1 MPEVQKPDETQKKA
15 LQIIRLLRIA
25 ISNIQLYS
33 PENQLVK
40 DSINT
45 IGISLNDYLSSA
57 KTLTISESEHN
68 LLLEGKAIKGVD
80 KGAEAFIE
88 NLLQNNLKSL
98 TFKYGVTAEEVNTL
112 LAAMGIKR
120 KGHKPDIA
128 GALNKGM
135 VRNIEANEKIF
146 VVQGDGDEN
155 APQAAGQPEA
165 SGGIEESAGSEGSA
179 VDAGSRA
186 AYKAGSAPAGWQG
199 GQGAAGQPVTRKF
212 SAAEKARE
220 AIGGSRKDLISEG
233 RRAEVQGM
241 LKELDS
247 INRLDLA
254 GQVVDR
260 LAENLDDTEAAVR
273 LDSVRTFKQLNNTI
287 NTLSDR
293 AIIGRVEEKFI
304 ATEDKE
310 SSDSV
315 YIELADV
322 LEEAANRS
330 LNEGEYEKPKQIV
343 KMFRSHRFAKDEGFE
358 KRWQH
363 ADTILKRLAE
373 SGLINIL
380 IQDLRSG
387 DTGKKEDAYT
397 VLLSLEEFGVY
408 ALLNVIK
415 NVEDIHLRRIIA
427 FIVKNIGAEAVKV
440 MVSSISAD
448 MPVEEARRIIEVL
461 DGVEYYD
468 IVVAELK
475 GAMNHYSPAIRK
487 EILSTL
493 SRIPC
498 AAMPELVLGAL
509 NDYDAGVRRE
519 AIKISGRCAIADS
532 LPSLIGYIAPESVF
546 SRKAEDSTIQEA
558 ACTALGALKDISAI
572 APLKS
577 AALSS
582 GSFIKMQKAKPVS
595 VRAAALFALA
605 NFKPVETK
613 SFLEGLAK
621 DSNPA
626 IAKASRDAL
635 RNQSS
640 ATGKKAENLA
650 RKML

>member
-1 MPEVQKPDETQKKA
+1 MPEIQKPDETQKKA
-15 LQIIRLLRIA
+15 IQIIRLLRIT

-40 DSINT
+40 DSIKT
-45 IGISLNDYLSSA
+45 IGSNLNDYLSSA
-57 KTLTISESEHN
+57 KTLTISESEQN
-68 LLLEGKAIKGVD
+68 LLLEGKALKGVD

-88 NLLQNNLKSL
+88 NLLHNNLKSL
-98 TFKYGVTAEEVNTL
+98 TFKYGVTPEEVNTL

-128 GALNKGM
+128 GALKTGM
-135 VRNIEANEKIF
+135 VRNIEANEKVF
-146 VVQGDGDEN
+146 VVQGDGDGN
-155 APQAAGQPEA
+155 APQSDAQPES
-165 SGGIEESAGSEGSA
+165 SGGNEGSA
-179 VDAGSRA
+179 GIEGNAGTQA
-186 AYKAGSAPAGWQG
+186 ASNAGAGPAGGQMRQG
-199 GQGAAGQPVTRKF
+199 PAGQPVTRKF

-220 AIGGSRKDLISEG
+220 AIGGSRKDLIVEG
-233 RRAEVQGM
+233 RRSEVQGM

-254 GQVVDR
+254 GEVVDR
-260 LAENLDDTEAAVR
+260 LAENLDDTEAGVR

-287 NTLSDR
+287 NSLSDR
-293 AIIGRVEEKFI
+293 AIINRVEEKFI

-310 SSDSV
+310 SSDAV
-315 YIELADV
+315 YVELADV

-387 DTGKKEDAYT
+387 DTGKKQDAYA

-475 GAMNHYSPAIRK
+475 GAMNHYSPTIRK
-487 EILSTL
+487 EILATL

-498 AAMPELVLGAL
+498 AATNELVLSAL
-509 NDYDAGVRRE
+509 NDYDSGVKKE
-519 AIKISGRCAIADS
+519 AIKSAGRCTLVDS
-532 LPSLIGYIAPESVF
+532 VPSLISYIVPESIF
-546 SRKAEDSTIQEA
+546 SKEGFEASVQEA
-558 ACTALGALKDISAI
+558 ACGALGVMKEISAI
-572 APLKS
+572 PVL
-577 AALSS
+577 AAVAGSS
-582 GSFIKMQKAKPVS
+582 GGVLKLQKAKSVS

-613 SFLEGLAK
+613 NILEKFAK
-621 DSNPA
+621 DSNSA
-626 IAKASRDAL
+626 IAKAARDAL
-635 RNQSS
+635 RKQSS
-640 ATGKKAENLA
+640 ATVKKAEDLA